1 MDAYDIFKTL
11 SAGAKFN
18 LKRFQNDAERFSL
31 IKKPMKEEKV
41 EIKIEPSSSILE
53 ELEFSSKRKREDD
66 LVDDGENVLT
76 FYEGLKAS
84 KDGKIIKQNK
94 KQKILTENEILEKQ
108 KRQER
113 EKVNSFRKQNRIS
126 IIGHDVPNPIEKFQQ
141 LSTVY
146 KVNNDLLQNM
156 TNSGYKEPTPIQMQ
170 AIPVMLEGKQILACA
185 PTGSGKTAAFLFPII
200 HQLGGP
206 QKKGFRA
213 VILSP
218 TRELAKQTY
227 RECIKI
233 SEGRDFRVH
242 IISKINKALSQY
254 GAKSSNK
261 FDILI
266 TTPKR
271 LMFLLNQDPPAI
283 SLNNVEWLIVDEAD
297 KMFEDGTRSFRDQLN
312 AISKACSNP
321 KLRQAMFSA
330 TQTPAVTKWCRKN
343 LKSWI
348 SVMIGLRNA
357 ATDLIEQELLYVGS
371 EDGKLMAL
379 RNIIQKGITPP
390 VLVFVQSKER
400 AQELFNELIYDGIN
414 VDVIHADRT
423 QTQRDNVVRCFREG
437 KIWFLVCTELMSRG
451 IDFKGVSLVINFDFP
466 PSGIS
471 YIHRIGR
478 TGRAGHKGKAITFFT
493 QNDSV
498 NLRSIAEV
506 MRDSGCEVPEYMLE
520 VKKYNRKTVKKLEHV
535 APKRKTISTKLKQRR
550 RFKERNAE
558 NKDKSSSEGK
568 RKVKKFDE
576 KMTNKSSNKTTA
588 QENSVKKGKNEIS
601 KNQKKNKSLDQK
613 ISKKSTEQKKRKN
626 SLNNNE
632 SSTNENVN
640 ETNSRK
646 KKKIKI
652 SKNQSNTL
660 FSKKVKTKNSF
671 KK

>member
-11 SAGAKFN
+11 AAGAKFN
-18 LKRFQNDAERFSL
+18 LKRFQSDAERFSL
-31 IKKPMKEEKV
+31 IRKPVKEEKV
-41 EIKIEPSSSILE
+41 DVKIEPLDSVDDN
-53 ELEFSSKRKREDD
+53 LEFSAKRKHDDNDDSVED
-66 LVDDGENVLT
+66 ENVLT

-84 KDGKIIKQNK
+84 KDGKIIKKNK
-94 KQKILTENEILEKQ
+94 KQKILTDEEILEKQ
-108 KRQER
+108 QRQER
-113 EKVNSFRKQNRIS
+113 EKINSFRKQNRIS
-126 IIGHDVPNPIEKFQQ
+126 IIGHDVPNPIEKFEH

-146 KVNNDLLQNM
+146 KVGGDLLKNM
-156 TNSGYKEPTPIQMQ
+156 ANSGYKEPTPIQMQ

-185 PTGSGKTAAFLFPII
+185 PTGSGKTAAFLFPIL
-200 HQLGGP
+200 HQLVGP

-227 RECIKI
+227 RECMKI

-254 GAKSSNK
+254 GPKSSNK

-271 LMFLLNQDPPAI
+271 LMFLLNQEPPAI

-297 KMFEDGTRSFRDQLN
+297 KMFEDGTRSFRDQLS

-390 VLVFVQSKER
+390 VLIFVQSKER

-478 TGRAGHKGKAITFFT
+478 TGRAGNKGKAITFFT
-493 QNDSV
+493 QNDTV

-535 APKRKTISTKLKQRR
+535 APKRKTISTRLKHRR
-550 RFKERNAE
+550 RFKDDN
-558 NKDKSSSEGK
+558 DSSKGK
-568 RKVKKFDE
+568 QTNKKFD
-576 KMTNKSSNKTTA
+576 KKQINKSPNKEIKMKSPN
-588 QENSVKKGKNEIS
+588 QEKIKKGKTEN
-601 KNQKKNKSLDQK
+601 KKKTNPENTKS
-613 ISKKSTEQKKRKN
+613 SEKKSSTEQKKKK
-626 SLNNNE
+626 
-632 SSTNENVN
+632 TNPENVR
-640 ETNSRK
+640 ETFNG
-646 KKKIKI
+646 
-652 SKNQSNTL
+652 KNQKAKIAKKTNIL
-660 FSKKVKTKNSF
+660 LAKKVKA
-671 KK
+671 KKGSKT

>member
-18 LKRFQNDAERFSL
+18 LKRFQSDAERFSL
-31 IKKPMKEEKV
+31 IRKPVKEEKV
-41 EIKIEPSSSILE
+41 EIKVEPLDSIADN
-53 ELEFSSKRKREDD
+53 LEFSTKRKRDDDDNDNDDTVED
-66 LVDDGENVLT
+66 ENVLT

-84 KDGKIIKQNK
+84 KDGKIIKKNK
-94 KQKILTENEILEKQ
+94 KQKILTDEEILEKQ

-113 EKVNSFRKQNRIS
+113 EKINSFRKQNRIS
-126 IIGHDVPNPIEKFQQ
+126 IIGHDVPNPIEKFEH

-146 KVNNDLLQNM
+146 KVGGDLLKNM

-185 PTGSGKTAAFLFPII
+185 PTGSGKTAAFLFPIL

-227 RECIKI
+227 RECMKI

-254 GAKSSNK
+254 GPKSSNK

-297 KMFEDGTRSFRDQLN
+297 KMFEDGTRSFRDQLS

-357 ATDLIEQELLYVGS
+357 ATDLIDQELLYVGS

-390 VLVFVQSKER
+390 VLIFVQSKDR

-478 TGRAGHKGKAITFFT
+478 TGRAGNKGKAITFFT
-493 QNDSV
+493 QNDTV

-535 APKRKTISTKLKQRR
+535 APKRKTISTRLKHKR
-550 RFKERNAE
+550 RFKNE
-558 NKDKSSSEGK
+558 NNDSSKGK
-568 RKVKKFDE
+568 QKNRKFDE
-576 KMTNKSSNKTTA
+576 KKQINKSPNEA
-588 QENSVKKGKNEIS
+588 NNQETVKKGKSENKKEKKTKDETS
-601 KNQKKNKSLDQK
+601 KSRGKKNSPKQKK
-613 ISKKSTEQKKRKN
+613 KKS
-626 SLNNNE
+626 
-632 SSTNENVN
+632 NENVR
-640 ETNSRK
+640 ETFNGK
-646 KKKIKI
+646 KQKAKIAKKTNI
-652 SKNQSNTL
+652 L
-660 FSKKVKTKNSF
+660 LAKKVKAKKGTKT
-671 KK
+671 

>member
-11 SAGAKFN
+11 AAGAKFN
-18 LKRFQNDAERFSL
+18 LKRFQSDAERFSL
-31 IKKPMKEEKV
+31 IRKPVKEEKV
-41 EIKIEPSSSILE
+41 DVKIEPLDSVDDN
-53 ELEFSSKRKREDD
+53 LEFSAKRKHDDNDDSVED
-66 LVDDGENVLT
+66 ENVLT

-84 KDGKIIKQNK
+84 KDGKIIKKNK
-94 KQKILTENEILEKQ
+94 KQKILTDEEILEKQ
-108 KRQER
+108 QRQER
-113 EKVNSFRKQNRIS
+113 EKINSFRKQNRIS
-126 IIGHDVPNPIEKFQQ
+126 IIGHDVPNPIEKFEH

-146 KVNNDLLQNM
+146 KVGGDLLKNM
-156 TNSGYKEPTPIQMQ
+156 ANSGYKEPTPIQMQ

-185 PTGSGKTAAFLFPII
+185 PTGSGKTAAFLFPIL
-200 HQLGGP
+200 HQLVGP

-227 RECIKI
+227 RECMKI

-254 GAKSSNK
+254 GPKSSNK

-271 LMFLLNQDPPAI
+271 LMFLLNQEPPAI

-297 KMFEDGTRSFRDQLN
+297 KMFEDGTRSFRDQLS

-390 VLVFVQSKER
+390 VLIFVQSKER

-478 TGRAGHKGKAITFFT
+478 TGRAGNKGKAITFFT
-493 QNDSV
+493 QNDTV

-535 APKRKTISTKLKQRR
+535 APKRKTISTRLKHRR
-550 RFKERNAE
+550 RFKDDN
-558 NKDKSSSEGK
+558 DSSKGK
-568 RKVKKFDE
+568 QTNKKFDT
-576 KMTNKSSNKTTA
+576 KKQINKSPNKEIKMKSPN
-588 QENSVKKGKNEIS
+588 QEKIKKGKTENKKKINPENTKS
-601 KNQKKNKSLDQK
+601 KELKN
-613 ISKKSTEQKKRKN
+613 STEQKKKK
-626 SLNNNE
+626 
-632 SSTNENVN
+632 TNPENVR
-640 ETNSRK
+640 ETFNG
-646 KKKIKI
+646 
-652 SKNQSNTL
+652 KNQKAKIAKKTNIL
-660 FSKKVKTKNSF
+660 LAKKVKA
-671 KK
+671 KKGSKT